1 LGGEIL
7 AQRPHV
13 GGGILLGSYFL
24 FLQEQIKDII
34 IFIQSSFKFVRYLVL
49 TSTRNDIFTKFSSF
63 LNQTRGKTGDANEQ
77 LTPHGH
83 MLEQLVAA
91 KKSVAAKLTQLADL
105 KCQKYEYNTSLTACQ
120 EVHMPGAKRKDRG
133 PEYLKKLVN
142 YFTERET
149 EVARSF
155 QATHNRQATNN
166 ELLELV
172 FEDRDEEDLTMIKEW
187 FHNKG
192 VCGRRARNHATNLGA
207 NYWTESD
214 GESEAGSS
222 EEASVVQIQ
231 SDSDR
236 TDDPSK
242 RASGGKDVKVCGR
255 KTATCKTSSDMGKA
269 TQDFHAKMDRQFAMT
284 ERFIGE
290 WAANQKKSLELQ
302 ESNQKKSLEL
312 QEKQAQAQEKESAV
326 RNMQALLNTGEL
338 SPCSKHKLVKSIAN
352 MLVPSSL

>member
-1 LGGEIL
+1 
-7 AQRPHV
+7 
-13 GGGILLGSYFL
+13 
-24 FLQEQIKDII
+24 
-34 IFIQSSFKFVRYLVL
+34 
-49 TSTRNDIFTKFSSF
+49 
-63 LNQTRGKTGDANEQ
+63 
-77 LTPHGH
+77 
-83 MLEQLVAA
+83 
-91 KKSVAAKLTQLADL
+91 
-105 KCQKYEYNTSLTACQ
+105 
-120 EVHMPGAKRKDRG
+120 
-133 PEYLKKLVN
+133 
-142 YFTERET
+142 
-149 EVARSF
+149 
-155 QATHNRQATNN
+155 
-166 ELLELV
+166 
-172 FEDRDEEDLTMIKEW
+172 MIKEW

-302 ESNQKKSLEL
+302 E
-312 QEKQAQAQEKESAV
+312 KQAQAQEKEAAVKEKESAV
-326 RNMQALLNTGEL
+326 RNMQALLSTGEL
-338 SPCSKHKLVKSIAN
+338 SPSSKQKFVKSIAN
-352 MLVPSSL
+352 MLLPSSL